1 MSIQYSLYV
10 ASSSEADWLLRLVED
25 ALGLDHARV
34 REPDAV
40 ERTLVGRPAPGFHLN
55 ACAVDPRS
63 AQVLAEWLGFLPRAM
78 VVFRLQKDAD
88 PRDAFLRILSS
99 TSALLAGQPGDLAL
113 LLDGEH
119 VRVLRVNGR
128 VVVHDDPRVF
138 DAEALARLDCEY
150 ELGTVPRCP

>member
-10 ASSSEADWLLRLVED
+10 DSSIEADSLLCQVED

-34 REPDAV
+34 RELDAI
-40 ERTLVGRPAPGFHLN
+40 ERTLVGRPAPGFYLN

-78 VVFRLQKDAD
+78 VVFRLQKDGD

-99 TSALLAGQPGDLAL
+99 TSALLKGLPGDMAL

-119 VRVLRVNGR
+119 VRVLRVQGR
-128 VVVHDDPRVF
+128 VVVPDDPRVL
-138 DAEALARLDCEY
+138 DAEARARLDCDH
-150 ELGTVPRCP
+150 ELGAVPRCP